1 MSAPCAGLLVATPVG
16 AVSAGGLTG
25 GLGLDAADGGG
36 VGCGGGAVVAACVP
50 LERKKRTAGNV
61 KDQCW
66 DQYKGGMRL
75 PGYSN
80 GSRLGLAV
88 TKAFGW

>member
-16 AVSAGGLTG
+16 AVSAGGLG
-25 GLGLDAADGGG
+25 SDAADGGG

-50 LERKKRTAGNV
+50 LERKKRTAGNI

-66 DQYKGGMRL
+66 DQYKVAR
-75 PGYSN
+75 P
-80 GSRLGLAV
+80 
-88 TKAFGW
+88 